1 MINKNLL
8 MIGLLAGTAMAQTAA
23 PAKSTTAPTTATKP
37 VTAAPTKPAATPAT
51 KSTPTTTASKP
62 EPAATKPGK
71 TASKPA
77 SQTVKPTTTAAPAKP
92 VVAAKPKAPVLTPTA
107 KKAMAKAEAKAK
119 APKPVAKK
127 QDTATVVKTAGRR
140 DPFISPIRLQ
150 EDKMKSTSV
159 CTTGA
164 RCLIIDQ
171 VVLKGVVKTTSG
183 MIAMVENAAKKQY
196 NLKEKDPVFNGFVLK
211 ISGDSVVFRET
222 ITDNLGKQTAKE
234 VVKRVTAP
242 VI

>member
-1 MINKNLL
+1 MIKKNLL
-8 MIGLLAGTAMAQTAA
+8 IIGMLAGTALAQTATAPAKTAA
-23 PAKSTTAPTTATKP
+23 PATATKP
-37 VTAAPTKPAATPAT
+37 ATSTPAKVPAATPAT
-51 KSTPTTTASKP
+51 KPTTT
-62 EPAATKPGK
+62 PAAMK
-71 TASKPA
+71 TTQAASKPA
-77 SQTVKPTTTAAPAKP
+77 SQAVKPMAAAKKP
-92 VVAAKPKAPVLTPTA
+92 VAAATKPVAAAKPKAATLTPTA
-107 KKAMAKAEAKAK
+107 QKAMAKAQAKAK

-127 QDTATVVKTAGRR
+127 QDVATVVKTAGRR
-140 DPFISPIRLQ
+140 DPFVSPIRLQ
-150 EDKMKSTSV
+150 EDKMKNTSV

>member
-1 MINKNLL
+1 MMNRNFLI
-8 MIGLLAGTAMAQTAA
+8 IGLLAGTALAQTAA
-23 PAKSTTAPTTATKP
+23 TPAKTATPTPSSATKS
-37 VTAAPTKPAATPAT
+37 TAAPTTKPAAAT
-51 KSTPTTTASKP
+51 KTTTAT
-62 EPAATKPGK
+62 PAATSAKTSAKP
-71 TASKPA
+71 AVKPA
-77 SQTVKPTTTAAPAKP
+77 SQLLKPSTTMAPKKSVAVSPKPKPVTPVVPKKAEVKEAKP
-92 VVAAKPKAPVLTPTA
+92 AVKKEVKETKAPV
-107 KKAMAKAEAKAK
+107 
-119 APKPVAKK
+119 
-127 QDTATVVKTAGRR
+127 KTAARR

-150 EDKMKSTSV
+150 EDKMKSTSI

-171 VVLKGVVKTTSG
+171 VVLKGIVKTTSG

-211 ISGDSVVFRET
+211 ISGDTVVFRET
-222 ITDNLGKQTAKE
+222 ITDNLGNQTAKE

>member
-8 MIGLLAGTAMAQTAA
+8 IIGLLAGTALAQTPAPAKKDAA
-23 PAKSTTAPTTATKP
+23 PAAKSTATKP
-37 VTAAPTKPAATPAT
+37 ASVPAAKPAPAKIMPASQMVKPAPAAPKKAVAV
-51 KSTPTTTASKP
+51 
-62 EPAATKPGK
+62 ATKP
-71 TASKPA
+71 KP
-77 SQTVKPTTTAAPAKP
+77 
-92 VVAAKPKAPVLTPTA
+92 PVLTPTA
-107 KKAMAKAEAKAK
+107 KKAQAKAVARAR
-119 APKPVAKK
+119 APKPVAKR

-196 NLKEKDPVFNGFVLK
+196 NLREKDPVFNGVVQK
-211 ISGDSVVFRET
+211 ISGDSVIFRET
-222 ITDNLGKQTAKE
+222 VTDTFGKQSARE

>member
-1 MINKNLL
+1 M
-8 MIGLLAGTAMAQTAA
+8 
-23 PAKSTTAPTTATKP
+23 
-37 VTAAPTKPAATPAT
+37 
-51 KSTPTTTASKP
+51 
-62 EPAATKPGK
+62 
-71 TASKPA
+71 
-77 SQTVKPTTTAAPAKP
+77 
-92 VVAAKPKAPVLTPTA
+92 
-107 KKAMAKAEAKAK
+107 
-119 APKPVAKK
+119 
-127 QDTATVVKTAGRR
+127 R
-140 DPFISPIRLQ
+140 
-150 EDKMKSTSV
+150 STSV

-196 NLKEKDPVFNGFVLK
+196 NLREKDPVFNGVVQK
-211 ISGDSVVFRET
+211 ISGDSVIFRET

>member
-8 MIGLLAGTAMAQTAA
+8 MIGLLAGTALAQTAAVPAKQTAA
-23 PAKSTTAPTTATKP
+23 PATATKPATAPAKPAAAKPMAAKSTTAATKP
-37 VTAAPTKPAATPAT
+37 AQA
-51 KSTPTTTASKP
+51 
-62 EPAATKPGK
+62 
-71 TASKPA
+71 ASKPA
-77 SQTVKPTTTAAPAKP
+77 SQTVKPTTAAPKKAVAAP
-92 VVAAKPKAPVLTPTA
+92 AAKPKAPVLTPTA
-107 KKAMAKAEAKAK
+107 KKAQAKAEGRAEARAR